1 MKRYYRQ
8 VIPTGLLILL
18 ALSVTAQ
25 AYQLSSHKDR
35 LFKYP
40 QILDSKLNGDF
51 LHVDYNKQRDLRDR
65 DKVDEREVFGE
76 YVSHYPRRSQKD
88 LAFEQDGRAFRYIR
102 AGKVNRNVRAIVI
115 FIHGRNGNRH
125 LGANDVSFGGN
136 FNRIKNLMARNKGLY
151 ISTDISDFKEQ
162 GKNDVK
168 ALIAAYRQEMP
179 KASIFVACGS
189 MGGAICWRLARDP
202 QVSGLLGGLIFLG
215 SPTDAGFLN
224 SPVVKNKSRHIP
236 VYFGYGSLDR
246 VYDWKK
252 QFLFFDRIRKK
263 APGYPAKFV
272 LFETGTHGT
281 PIRMTDWRETINWML
296 THKAG
301 LN

>member
-1 MKRYYRQ
+1 MKTSYR
-8 VIPTGLLILL
+8 LILAALVSFAMPL
-18 ALSVTAQ
+18 AAQ

-40 QILDSKLNGDF
+40 QILDSKLNGAF
-51 LHVDYNKQRDLRDR
+51 LHIDYNKQRDLRDR
-65 DKVDEREVFGE
+65 DQVDERRVFGE
-76 YVSHYPRRSQKD
+76 YVSAYPRRTQKD
-88 LAFEQDGRAFRYIR
+88 LSFEQDGRAFRYIR
-102 AGKVNRNVRAIVI
+102 VGKANANVRSIVI
-115 FIHGRNGNRH
+115 FIHGRNGSRH
-125 LGANDVSFGGN
+125 LGANDFSFGGN
-136 FNRIKNLMARNKGLY
+136 FNRVKNLMARNKGLY
-151 ISTDISDFKEQ
+151 ISTDFSDFKER

-168 ALIAAYRQEMP
+168 ALIRAYRQQMP
-179 KASIFVACGS
+179 RASIFVACGS

-202 QVSGLLGGLIFLG
+202 QVSGMLGGLILMG
-215 SPTDAGFLN
+215 APTDPNFVN
-224 SPVVKNKSRHIP
+224 SAIVRDPSRHIP
-236 VYFGYGSLDR
+236 IFFGYGSLDK

-263 APGYPAKFV
+263 SPGYPAKFV

-301 LN
+301 L